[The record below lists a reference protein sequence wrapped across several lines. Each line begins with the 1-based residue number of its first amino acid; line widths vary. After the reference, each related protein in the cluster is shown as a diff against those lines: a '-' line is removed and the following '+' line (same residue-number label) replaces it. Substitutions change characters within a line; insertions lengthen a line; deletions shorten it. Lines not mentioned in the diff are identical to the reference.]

1 MAALLMIGSV
11 IAVVIL
17 VVVLWFKRSADMSDA
32 QWRHA
37 AIARGFLLVCGIA
50 YLLIV
55 IKTTTCTLREIF
67 RVWPK

>member
-1 MAALLMIGSV
+1 MVGS
-11 IAVVIL
+11 ILAVVIL
-17 VVVLWFKRSADMSDA
+17 VSVLSFKRSVDVSDA

-37 AIARGFLLVCGIA
+37 ALARGFLLVCGIA

-55 IKTTTCTLREIF
+55 IKTTTCVLREIF